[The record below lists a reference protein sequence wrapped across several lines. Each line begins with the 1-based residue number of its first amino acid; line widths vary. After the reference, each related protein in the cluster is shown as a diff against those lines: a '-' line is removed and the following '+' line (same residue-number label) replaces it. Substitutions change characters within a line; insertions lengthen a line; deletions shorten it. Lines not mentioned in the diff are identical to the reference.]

1 MRWSCWSDQCA
12 DTADVTP
19 IQMMCKSCWCSSSA
33 IPPCGPGCPMC
44 AMDEVKQAWRA
55 PRLLCQ
61 ILVLKPDSLSVILA
75 RDHTNKSMDGSRF
88 WDLVSPSPMHYWW
101 GSIRGGQF
109 WLVNLTS
116 HFIRIQIFLIYFTL
130 VFSFFSYICRW
141 QNEHFSID
149 SVWKTGR
156 VELCQ
161 MSHPS
166 NWCTDICKTQFSTF
180 NIFFCVFAVIL
191 VKYSVPTSSNF
202 SLCKMWV
209 MTNSRKCSKYH
220 LLSLFL
226 PFCGPFLSK
235 CPSWPIVQWEA
246 SEYPWRPV

>member
-75 RDHTNKSMDGSRF
+75 RDYTNKSMDGSRF

-180 NIFFCVFAVIL
+180 NIFFFV
-191 VKYSVPTSSNF
+191 Y
-202 SLCKMWV
+202 
-209 MTNSRKCSKYH
+209 
-220 LLSLFL
+220 LL
-226 PFCGPFLSK
+226 
-235 CPSWPIVQWEA
+235 
-246 SEYPWRPV
+246 